1 MATPMSGPFVATGSG
16 WLRGLRIYL
25 GSIAIGNLVW
35 ESLQLP
41 LYTVWETGTLSAQA
55 FAVIHCTVGDVLIAL
70 SALVLALLLTG
81 DEYWP
86 ASRFR
91 QVVVLAIVF
100 GLAYTAFSEWLNVVV
115 RASWAYSE
123 RMPLLSLLEHERDPH
138 VWKAAVRSLALL
150 GTPDA
155 LTGLARLALVKR
167 SFLTG
172 KGCSVEQR
180 TEVVR
185 ALAQIHGQG
194 VRATL
199 ERIARETEEPVR
211 SEAMR
216 ALQEPMSAAG

>member
-1 MATPMSGPFVATGSG
+1 
-16 WLRGLRIYL
+16 
-25 GSIAIGNLVW
+25 
-35 ESLQLP
+35 
-41 LYTVWETGTLSAQA
+41 
-55 FAVIHCTVGDVLIAL
+55 
-70 SALVLALLLTG
+70 
-81 DEYWP
+81 
-86 ASRFR
+86 
-91 QVVVLAIVF
+91 
-100 GLAYTAFSEWLNVVV
+100 
-115 RASWAYSE
+115 
-123 RMPLLSLLEHERDPH
+123 

-180 TEVVR
+180 TDVVR